1 MISSKQS
8 KPRISR
14 MANMFLAGFLLIVGM
29 PLLEARPVSYA
40 GGWTVMQKNNWE
52 RNRLHVHYSPTVRN
66 SLGATAEIYRHSDR
80 EDYGLQWN
88 RLLYRRN
95 TRFSQANLYLK
106 LNGGLARLDPFD
118 EPFLK
123 AEVAGD
129 WETRR
134 WFVAYSAM
142 GKYAD
147 ALDDGSFHQ
156 TARLGVAPYVA
167 GFGSLHTW
175 FMLQAGHHPEET
187 HSEDQLILTP
197 LVRFFKGP
205 YLLELGW
212 SSNDEVLLNW
222 IVRF

>member
-1 MISSKQS
+1 MSFKQS

-14 MANMFLAGFLLIVGM
+14 MAKTFLSGFLLIVAVS
-29 PLLEARPVSYA
+29 LLEARPISYA
-40 GGWTVMQKNNWE
+40 GGWTVMQKNDWE

-66 SLGATAEIYRHSDR
+66 SLGITGELYRRSDR

-88 RLLYRRN
+88 HLLHRRN
-95 TRFSQANLYLK
+95 TRFSQANLYFK
-106 LNGGLARLDPFD
+106 LNGGLARLDSHE

-142 GKYAD
+142 GQYAD

-156 TARLGVAPYVA
+156 TGRLGVAPYVA

-175 FMLQAGHHPEET
+175 FMLEAGHHPEEAE
-187 HSEDQLILTP
+187 SEDQLILTP

-212 SSNDEVLLNW
+212 SSNDEILLNW